1 MRLDLNNNFDP
12 LMSKTLCDWSKKDY
26 LKKAEQL
33 HALTR
38 EASYFCGKCG
48 RVANTRR
55 VLCRAATFKPKRIAK
70 LVA

>member
-1 MRLDLNNNFDP
+1 
-12 LMSKTLCDWSKKDY
+12 MSKSLCDWSKKDY

-48 RVANTRR
+48 RVANTKS
-55 VLCRAATFKPKRIAK
+55 VLCRAAAFQPQKIAK
-70 LVA
+70 FVA